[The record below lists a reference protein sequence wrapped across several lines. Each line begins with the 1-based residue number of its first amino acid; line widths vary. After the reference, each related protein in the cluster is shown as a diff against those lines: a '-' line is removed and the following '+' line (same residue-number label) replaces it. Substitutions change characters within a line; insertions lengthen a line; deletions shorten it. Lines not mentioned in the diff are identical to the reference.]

1 MIHTNIT
8 NFRKN
13 LFELI
18 NQTIKYNE
26 PVNVVTKDG
35 NAIVLSEDDY
45 NGLLETLE
53 LLSTPGM
60 KEKIV
65 EGLNTPIDECL
76 EESEVQW

>member
-1 MIHTNIT
+1 
-8 NFRKN
+8 
-13 LFELI
+13 
-18 NQTIKYNE
+18 
-26 PVNVVTKDG
+26 
-35 NAIVLSEDDY
+35 LSEDDY

-65 EGLNTPIDECL
+65 EGMNTPIDECL